1 MPLGGRNSFSTE
13 DDDLLVKYLAQHSVV
28 GGRKGTRIYKQL
40 TDNASGQW
48 PWSSRHPLQ
57 SWRAR
62 YMRDSDDFERRIRVF
77 NRRQANAPST
87 QPPSSPDTLQ
97 DREEPSSSRKRKLKE
112 SPTQD
117 SGKRIK
123 RSKKDIPAAVANI
136 GFVQVSQIL
145 GRRPAQAR
153 AEDKG
158 EGCSRHVVQAKP
170 PATSQSRIEK
180 HAFPTLDDHNEHLF
194 QEVFEDEEDDVE
206 VNHMLTDP
214 IEPDSDEPQLSKPCS
229 PPLHSIPP
237 SPRHD
242 VRLKIPRGSSDGVT
256 TTAADS
262 GFFESPPPFPNLSDD
277 IFAGSSDTDRPSRSI
292 SRSKPR
298 PVPKLVESLF
308 GGERHKQPSRRV
320 YSSSSDSDSRQ
331 EGKRGKKQKTLGVY
345 AIEPQWPPV
354 RASRKQKSADLQQR
368 VSGANG
374 TAPSYSERNR
384 EQNQT
389 LGFPG
394 HTGSS
399 SSLPSTN
406 LVPPSTNL
414 VQPSRKGKERQI
426 DIDTGDGFE
435 NPSLNQSPSRHETG
449 RDAEEEEEEEEEPLF
464 TQPTRVAHSSP
475 LVDSSE
481 SGSETP
487 EEDKL
492 DEEREMTEPGRLYE
506 DDHDDDEPLFTQASN
521 SQLFSHPTSPP
532 GSSPHTSSIEP
543 EPGPSSPNDNAQIPD
558 PDPIPDLSPPQS
570 PINHPFDLPPESRQQ
585 SHTQPPSP
593 KNFLP
598 DQIHPFDT
606 PDPDD
611 EQSQPSTPLPLAHA
625 HRRSLT
631 SDTERPSVSNETA
644 ESVVKALN
652 AFILEMERS
661 RRSIERDRRARG
673 ERAGRE
679 RERREGMMEE
689 TREAG
694 DGRGS
699 LEESEASGSGS
710 RNGTGKEVGSGGGE
724 RERIRESVVRARG
737 SPVPMAAAKRQHRRR
752 TDSQGASRSSNNK
765 DIAGARSS
773 DLENPFAAETNRA
786 HPHPVASTS
795 RSDRPTQAVDDSM
808 YSLFSGPSTSPQPA
822 VPVLSMS
829 TGTIGKDKGK
839 NKVMNND
846 EEVVHRG
853 EPASKPSRSS
863 SASRAKRLDLRELDR
878 ARSRR
883 SSSNGGGR
891 NSGSF
896 PPAAHRSSSSSSSS
910 FGGAIPPH
918 SIRVQETGHSPHSSL
933 KLSPADQTLLVEQTI
948 HNLSREYQF
957 PPDYVCQVWKEA
969 GDLDEAVAILGQL
982 RDMAGAL
989 LRQAT
994 VRRRSS
1000 GVTMG
1005 MEMTSRSADRESN
1018 SKLDSTTPPAGIT
1031 IASSKSEFNKHTHHP
1046 NQPSARFMNNM
1057 NMNSRRLSDG
1067 QKRPGAETGSSS
1079 IGHRVRPREVFLP
1092 TILSRPLP
1100 DSGYSPPTHSR
1111 AGQFELL
1118 SRQGRMEEAIQR
1130 EQRRVTGRGGVFV
1143 FHPSG

>member
-1 MPLGGRNSFSTE
+1 
-13 DDDLLVKYLAQHSVV
+13 
-28 GGRKGTRIYKQL
+28 
-40 TDNASGQW
+40 
-48 PWSSRHPLQ
+48 
-57 SWRAR
+57 
-62 YMRDSDDFERRIRVF
+62 MRDSDDFERRIRVF
-77 NRRQANAPST
+77 NRRQANTPST
-87 QPPSSPDTLQ
+87 QPSSSPNTLH
-97 DREEPSSSRKRKLKE
+97 DREEPSPSRKRKLKE

-170 PATSQSRIEK
+170 PATTQSRIEK
-180 HAFPTLDDHNEHLF
+180 HAFPTLDDHNEYLF
-194 QEVFEDEEDDVE
+194 QEVNEDEEDDVE

-214 IEPDSDEPQLSKPCS
+214 IEPDSDEPQLSKPRS
-229 PPLHSIPP
+229 PPLDSIPP

-242 VRLKIPRGSSDGVT
+242 VRHKIPRDSSDGLT
-256 TTAADS
+256 TIAADS

-277 IFAGSSDTDRPSRSI
+277 IFAGSSDTDRPPRSI

-320 YSSSSDSDSRQ
+320 YSSSSDSDSQ
-331 EGKRGKKQKTLGVY
+331 LEGKRGKKQKTLGVY
-345 AIEPQWPPV
+345 AIEPQWPPI

-374 TAPSYSERNR
+374 TAPSYSERSR
-384 EQNQT
+384 EQNQS

-394 HTGSS
+394 HTGSLS
-399 SSLPSTN
+399 LLPSTN

-426 DIDTGDGFE
+426 DIDLGDGFE
-435 NPSLNQSPSRHETG
+435 NPSLNQSPSRHDTG

-464 TQPTRVAHSSP
+464 TQPTRVAHSPP

-487 EEDKL
+487 EEEEL

-506 DDHDDDEPLFTQASN
+506 DDNDDDEPLFTQASD

-532 GSSPHTSSIEP
+532 GSSPHMSSIEP
-543 EPGPSSPNDNAQIPD
+543 EPGPSSSDDNGQIPD
-558 PDPIPDLSPPQS
+558 SDPIADLSPPQS
-570 PINHPFDLPPESRQQ
+570 PMNHPFDLPEPLPQ

-593 KNFLP
+593 NNLLP

-673 ERAGRE
+673 ERAE
-679 RERREGMMEE
+679 RERDQREGMREA

-694 DGRGS
+694 DLRGS
-699 LEESEASGSGS
+699 LEESELEALGSGS
-710 RNGTGKEVGSGGGE
+710 RHGTGKEVGSGGGE

-737 SPVPMAAAKRQHRRR
+737 SPVPMAAAKKQNRRR
-752 TDSQGASRSSNNK
+752 TDSQGACRSNDNQ
-765 DIAGARSS
+765 DIAGVRSPS
-773 DLENPFAAETNRA
+773 LEDPFAAKTDHA

-795 RSDRPTQAVDDSM
+795 RSDRPIQAVDDSM

-822 VPVLSMS
+822 VPDLSMS

-839 NKVMNND
+839 NKVINMD
-846 EEVVHRG
+846 DEVVHRG
-853 EPASKPSRSS
+853 EPTSKPSRSS

-896 PPAAHRSSSSSSSS
+896 PPAVHRSSSSSSSS
-910 FGGAIPPH
+910 LGGAIPPN
-918 SIRVQETGHSPHSSL
+918 SIRVQETGHSPHSAL

-948 HNLSREYQF
+948 QNLSREYQF

-969 GDLDEAVAILGQL
+969 GDLDEAVAILSQL

-1005 MEMTSRSADRESN
+1005 MEMTSRSVNREGN
-1018 SKLDSTTPPAGIT
+1018 SRLDSTTPPAGIT

-1046 NQPSARFMNNM
+1046 NQPSAR
-1057 NMNSRRLSDG
+1057 
-1067 QKRPGAETGSSS
+1067 
-1079 IGHRVRPREVFLP
+1079 
-1092 TILSRPLP
+1092 
-1100 DSGYSPPTHSR
+1100 
-1111 AGQFELL
+1111 
-1118 SRQGRMEEAIQR
+1118 
-1130 EQRRVTGRGGVFV
+1130 
-1143 FHPSG
+1143 